1 MLHASGRR
9 DYDELRTQLDELG
22 SPPHYRLEP
31 YVEPFADALAA
42 ADIAVA
48 RAGGSVFE
56 LAAHR
61 LPAILVPYPHATGD
75 HQRTNAAWMARAG
88 AAVVIDDGEL
98 TPSRLADEVQVLL
111 DDRARLEAMARAA
124 AGLARPDAA
133 ADVAAELL
141 AAAAG

>member
-1 MLHASGRR
+1 MAPT
-9 DYDELRTQLDELG
+9 YELREQ
-22 SPPHYRLEP
+22 LEP
-31 YVEPFADALAA
+31 ARFSQALAA
-42 ADIAVA
+42 SDLAVA

-56 LAAHR
+56 LAAHG

-98 TPSRLADEVQVLL
+98 TPSRLAGEVQALL
-111 DDRARLEAMARAA
+111 DDRAQLQAMARAA

-141 AAAAG
+141 AAAER